1 LGESLKTDKAR
12 GVQEVA
18 AEALGEMNSLAAS
31 KQLISAL
38 DVVKEPST
46 RAAIVQ
52 ALGSFKESPEITA
65 KLETIAHDDSSYR
78 ARAAALGAIGR
89 MKTPNAYDILTAAVA
104 GDSPDGFLRN
114 AALRGF
120 GPLGNDKAVPLLRE
134 WAAPGKEIPSRQAAI
149 SSLARLDKNNKDI
162 TTQIASYLTEPHFL
176 VRFAAIFALGSRGD
190 ASAIPALEALLN
202 SNDLSIEM
210 APRIKR
216 QIEILK
222 NPKGGEHGNMGEG
235 DEPGAKVSEDQR
247 LAHVEKLVEE
257 MNQRLKTIEGRLPA
271 TAAAKP

>member
-1 LGESLKTDKAR
+1 
-12 GVQEVA
+12 
-18 AEALGEMNSLAAS
+18 
-31 KQLISAL
+31 
-38 DVVKEPST
+38 
-46 RAAIVQ
+46 
-52 ALGSFKESPEITA
+52 
-65 KLETIAHDDSSYR
+65 
-78 ARAAALGAIGR
+78 

-222 NPKGGEHGNMGEG
+222 NPKGGEHAGNMGEG